1 VYIYTLLSP
10 FLTHSLSLSITDSRA
25 RYLAFLSS
33 LCVRAYSM
41 SHDAYSYSD
50 VQMYPC
56 ACVRF
61 LAVHTCSPVLAFID
75 SRYLLQSLPHAHS
88 LPSNPRPRSFPL
100 FRPLSQ
106 SVQLTVDASKKELSL
121 WTTDEVHSCPP
132 PPAPPPSTECART
145 IRTGLRRDKHTHFLS
160 PTHSLAH
167 TPACASGWE
176 SGTLFEY
183 KTVSGNIHP
192 LDPVCGRLPKG
203 TCAYVHN
210 TDQHNRDA

>member
-106 SVQLTVDASKKELSL
+106 SVQLT
-121 WTTDEVHSCPP
+121 
-132 PPAPPPSTECART
+132 